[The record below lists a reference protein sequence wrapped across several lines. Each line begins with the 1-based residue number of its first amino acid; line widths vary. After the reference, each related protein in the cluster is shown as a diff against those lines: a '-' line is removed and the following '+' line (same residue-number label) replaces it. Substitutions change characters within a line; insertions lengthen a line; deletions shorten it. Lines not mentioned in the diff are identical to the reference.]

1 MFCFNYFVIKI
12 ILYSLYT
19 FIFFSK
25 NKRLYKRIPKSK
37 SGFNKVALF
46 YMEITLWN
54 RSFLVNL
61 LHISDFRTSFY
72 KNTFERL
79 VLFVCLNFDFF
90 AFVLLHSFYVSC
102 ELSYFSINW
111 SVKAATGRSKKNL
124 YCIFI
129 QKLLE
134 EVQVLVAAY
143 VVSLHVSLLF
153 LQIY

>member
-1 MFCFNYFVIKI
+1 MKI

-25 NKRLYKRIPKSK
+25 NKRIYKRIPKSK

-46 YMEITLWN
+46 YMEITLRN
-54 RSFLVNL
+54 RFFSSKLA
-61 LHISDFRTSFY
+61 SYFRTSFY

-90 AFVLLHSFYVSC
+90 AFVLLHSFYLSC

-111 SVKAATGRSKKNL
+111 SVKAATGRSTKNL
-124 YCIFI
+124 HCIFT

-143 VVSLHVSLLF
+143 VVSLNVSLLF
-153 LQIY
+153 LQIC